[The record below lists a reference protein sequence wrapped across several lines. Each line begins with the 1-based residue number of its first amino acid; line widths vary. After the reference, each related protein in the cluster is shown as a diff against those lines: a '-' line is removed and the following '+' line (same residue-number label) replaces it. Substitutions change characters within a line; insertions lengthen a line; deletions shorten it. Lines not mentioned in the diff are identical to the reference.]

1 MDISTIKNMDE
12 SKYVDILV
20 TLLYDDPDFI
30 LNVCKGHAIDFH
42 AGMTDKEMLLR
53 MINEE
58 KKSVTSFTDKE
69 TMLSAIQDFIDYNAE
84 DIASW
89 IQSSY
94 KDFENKSDYGEYA
107 VSLDLKRGALGKG
120 YEVKKDGFYNKE
132 TPYIRVVL
140 ERDSSGE
147 SPMGFY
153 VKTAYPDIMVSK
165 EREKVDIDKVIKE
178 IKDFD
183 PIEKLYLKAR
193 EDGLRCSMQT
203 SNGQKQL
210 RVVIKIDDDKRA
222 VAYYTKN
229 DYSYRLKHADGKSQ
243 KIKSSDLLNIDKDLL
258 ILLKLETLKRNIM
271 QDDSIKPEQAKQ
283 QER

>member
-30 LNVCKGHAIDFH
+30 LNVCKGHATDFH

-69 TMLSAIQDFIDYNAE
+69 TMLSAIQEFIDYNAE

-94 KDFENKSDYGEYA
+94 KDVENKSDYGEYA
-107 VSLDLKRGALGKG
+107 ASLDLKRGALGKG